1 MDQQYL
7 MMRWHSGE
15 ARESGVQPYFYRGII
30 PTLTESDFAYD
41 SRDWVS
47 QMCSFDHLPVF
58 VTVSH
63 WAIHPARKRGA
74 I

>member
-15 ARESGVQPYFYRGII
+15 ARESAVQSYFYWQLSPLHNITHFKGQLF
-30 PTLTESDFAYD
+30 TDQ
-41 SRDWVS
+41 V
-47 QMCSFDHLPVF
+47 
-58 VTVSH
+58 
-63 WAIHPARKRGA
+63 KRGA